1 MTLEKY
7 SALQTEEVLIVIFM
21 GVFLACMA
29 TEITDRNRFYNTVDL
44 GVMFNVEVKSQETT
58 IDEIRMAMVLK

>member
-7 SALQTEEVLIVIFM
+7 SALQTEDVLIVIFM

-29 TEITDRNRFYNTVDL
+29 TEITDRNRFCNTVDL
-44 GVMFNVEVKSQETT
+44 EVMFDVDVKSQVTT